1 MAVSRQFQDFLMDM
15 LAPLHP
21 SARRMFSGVGLFLG
35 DAMFGLVIR
44 ETLYLRVDANTRA
57 RFEEAGSEPFRYQRG
72 DREVS
77 IAAWYAAPEE
87 LLDRPDELLR
97 WARDA
102 ADAARAGKRRRR
114 APARTAQSR

>member
-1 MAVSRQFQDFLMDM
+1 MTVSKQFQEFLMDM
-15 LAPLHP
+15 LAPMHP

-35 DAMFGLVIR
+35 DAMFGLVVR
-44 ETLYLRVDANTRA
+44 EALYLRVDADTRA
-57 RFEEAGSEPFRYQRG
+57 RFEEAGSEPFHYRRG

-97 WARDA
+97 WASEA
-102 ADAARAGKRRRR
+102 AAVARAAKRRPKASARR
-114 APARTAQSR
+114 PR